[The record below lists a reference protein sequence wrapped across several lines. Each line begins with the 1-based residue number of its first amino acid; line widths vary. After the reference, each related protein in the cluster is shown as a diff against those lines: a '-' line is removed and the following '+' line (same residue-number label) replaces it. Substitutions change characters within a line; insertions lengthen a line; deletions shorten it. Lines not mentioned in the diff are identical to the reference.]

1 MILFYSQTCQHC
13 SVLIDTIKK
22 HDNKKT
28 IKIVCIDTIVNTIKH
43 KITNVPAL
51 MFMPSKEIIYGKAVF
66 DYLLLPNRG
75 YLFTSNTTRE
85 KTVMNDK
92 SSLNSPIPLNTTTT
106 TTIDEPIAF
115 SLGGILTDNFSNIDD
130 DNVNSTNTNND
141 KSYHWDFI
149 DNNNLNGNASLNK
162 NANNSLENEYK
173 AQATKSENKKL
184 PSLDELTQERE
195 NLFKDIK

>member
-1 MILFYSQTCQHC
+1 MF
-13 SVLIDTIKK
+13 VLIQSSTLLNIKLLTYTLLCLCQV
-22 HDNKKT
+22 KK
-28 IKIVCIDTIVNTIKH
+28 
-43 KITNVPAL
+43 
-51 MFMPSKEIIYGKAVF
+51 
-66 DYLLLPNRG
+66 
-75 YLFTSNTTRE
+75 LFI
-85 KTVMNDK
+85 
-92 SSLNSPIPLNTTTT
+92 NSPIPLNTTTT